1 MKSVCSKGVRIMSK
15 TVDKLAK
22 KKIRLSSED
31 KIMYTIVY
39 IIIAL
44 FMIIVL
50 YPLIFVV
57 SSSFS
62 SGAAVSAGRVLLWPV
77 DFSTV
82 GYQIVFAYRA
92 VFVGY
97 ANTIFYT
104 VVATAYNI
112 FMTTLAAYPLARKN
126 FQGRGI
132 YMTLFMITMFISGG
146 MIPSY
151 LLIVNLGLIDTRA
164 SLIIPGAL
172 TVHNMIIM
180 RTFFRNSIPGELQ
193 EAAMLDGCSD
203 IRYLLQIVLPLS
215 KAVISVLI
223 LYYAVGHWNAYFGA
237 LLYLR
242 DQNKFPLQLI
252 LRSILIATTTT
263 DLTQIQSADAQAAM
277 QSASETM
284 RYALI
289 VVSTAPI
296 LALYPFVQKHFA
308 KGVMIGSVKG

>member
-1 MKSVCSKGVRIMSK
+1 MSK
-15 TVDKLAK
+15 AVEVNTR
-22 KKIRLSSED
+22 KKIKLPRED
-31 KIMYTIVY
+31 KIMYTVVY
-39 IIIAL
+39 FVMAL

-50 YPLIFVV
+50 YPLIFVL

-82 GYQIVFAYRA
+82 GYQIVFAYKA

-97 ANTIFYT
+97 ANTFYYTIVGT
-104 VVATAYNI
+104 VFNI
-112 FMTTLAAYPLARKN
+112 FMTTLAAYPLSRKN
-126 FQGRGI
+126 YQGRSLC
-132 YMTLFMITMFISGG
+132 MTLFTITMFLNGG
-146 MIPSY
+146 MIPRY
-151 LLIVNLGLIDTRA
+151 LQIVNLGLINTRA

-180 RTFFRNSIPGELQ
+180 RTFFRNSIPGDLL
-193 EAAMLDGCSD
+193 EAAVLDGCSD

-215 KAVISVLI
+215 KAVISVLV
-223 LYYAVGHWNAYFGA
+223 LYYAVGHWNAYFNA
-237 LLYLR
+237 MLYIR
-242 DQNKFPLQLI
+242 DENKFPLQMI
-252 LRSILIATTTT
+252 LRTILIASSST
-263 DLTQIQSADAQAAM
+263 DLTQISGSEAQSAV

-296 LALYPFVQKHFA
+296 LTIYPFIQKHFA
-308 KGVMIGSVKG
+308 KGVMVGSLKG

>member
-1 MKSVCSKGVRIMSK
+1 MSK
-15 TVDKLAK
+15 AVDKYAK
-22 KKIRLSSED
+22 KKIKLSRED

-39 IIIAL
+39 IIMAL

-50 YPLIFVV
+50 YPLIFVL

-82 GYQIVFAYRA
+82 GYEIVFAYKA

-104 VVATAYNI
+104 VVGTAFNI
-112 FMTTLAAYPLARKN
+112 FMTTLAAYPLARRN
-126 FQGRGI
+126 FQGRGF
-132 YMTLFMITMFISGG
+132 YMTLFMITMFLHGG
-146 MIPSY
+146 MIPHY
-151 LLIVNLGLIDTRA
+151 LLIVDLGLIDTRA
-164 SLIIPGAL
+164 ALIIPGAM

-223 LYYAVGHWNAYFGA
+223 LYYAVGHWNAYFNA
-237 LLYLR
+237 LLYIR

-252 LRSILIATTTT
+252 LRTILIASTST
-263 DLTQIQSADAQAAM
+263 DLTQIQSSAAQSAV
-277 QSASETM
+277 QTASETM

-289 VVSTAPI
+289 VVSTVPI
-296 LALYPFVQKHFA
+296 LTVYPFIQKHFA

>member
-82 GYQIVFAYRA
+82 GYQIVFAYKA

-132 YMTLFMITMFISGG
+132 YMTLFISGG

-151 LLIVNLGLIDTRA
+151 LLIVDLGLIDTRA

-180 RTFFRNSIPGELQ
+180 RTFFRNSIPSELQ

-203 IRYLLQIVLPLS
+203 IRYLLQIVIPLS

-277 QSASETM
+277 QSASESM

-296 LALYPFVQKHFA
+296 LAVYPFVQKHFA

>member
-1 MKSVCSKGVRIMSK
+1 MSK
-15 TVDKLAK
+15 AVDKLAPK
-22 KKIRLSSED
+22 KVRLTRED

-39 IIIAL
+39 IIMAL

-50 YPLIFVV
+50 YPLIFVL

-82 GYQIVFAYRA
+82 GYEIVFAYKA

-104 VVATAYNI
+104 VVGTAFNI
-112 FMTTLAAYPLARKN
+112 FMTTLAAYPLARRN
-126 FQGRGI
+126 FQGRAF
-132 YMTLFMITMFISGG
+132 YMTLFTITMFLHGG
-146 MIPSY
+146 MIPHY
-151 LLIVNLGLIDTRA
+151 LLIVELGLIDTRA
-164 SLIIPGAL
+164 ALIIPGAL

-223 LYYAVGHWNAYFGA
+223 LYYAVGHWNAYFNA
-237 LLYLR
+237 LLYIR

-252 LRSILIATTTT
+252 LRTILIASTST
-263 DLTQIQSADAQAAM
+263 DLTQIQSSAAQSAV

-289 VVSTAPI
+289 VVSTVPI
-296 LALYPFVQKHFA
+296 LTVYPFIQKHFA
-308 KGVMIGSVKG
+308 KGVMIVSVKG